1 MTSSLMMR
9 SEPSSVVRSLLQMT
23 YFFVKL
29 LNLLKR
35 VLVSLSS
42 APVLQLVEE
51 GTYLLAHPACLS
63 EGVIGAAQWFLQNVS
78 VSAKVVNATCATH

>member
-42 APVLQLVEE
+42 SVAVGGRRNLPVS
-51 GTYLLAHPACLS
+51 TCCM
-63 EGVIGAAQWFLQNVS
+63 S
-78 VSAKVVNATCATH
+78 V